1 MRLLVVSQYFWPEN
15 FRINELVAELVARGH
30 EVTVLTGRPNYPE
43 GEIFTE
49 FRKNPGSFARYQGA
63 TVLRV
68 PLRPRGM
75 GRFRLTL
82 NYLSFVVWGT
92 ICGPWLLRGREFDA
106 IFVFA
111 TSPIT
116 AALPALA
123 LRRLKRLPLAL
134 WVLDLWPETLSA
146 VGVVR
151 SPLLLS
157 WVGKLVAFIYR
168 RCDRIL
174 VQSKA
179 FIPNIRRWADDD
191 SRTRYC
197 PNWVERAFEASPN
210 DVDLAPDV
218 LTFQDTFNVMFA
230 GNIGDAQDFPA
241 ILDAAQLLRDRR
253 ELRWLIVGDGR
264 AADLVRAEI
273 ERRALQDC
281 VFLLGRHPAEA
292 MPAFFRGAD
301 ALLVSLRADP
311 VFALTIPGKV
321 QTYLAAGL
329 PVLGMLDGEGARVI
343 EESGGGLVAPAGN
356 SELLASRVEHL
367 LGLPADELAA
377 MGARGRAYCQR
388 EFGRE
393 LVISRLEEGLIELAA
408 EHVNRTLSFDRA

>member
-1 MRLLVVSQYFWPEN
+1 MRLLVVTQYFWPEN

-30 EVTVLTGRPNYPE
+30 EVTVLTGCPNYPE

-49 FRKNPGSFARYQGA
+49 FRKNPESFARYEGA

-68 PLRPRGM
+68 PLRPRGK
-75 GRFRLTL
+75 GRFRLAL
-82 NYLSFVVWGT
+82 NYLSFVLWGS
-92 ICGPWLLRGREFDA
+92 ICGPWLLRGRKFDA

-116 AALPALA
+116 AALPALVI
-123 LRRLKRLPLAL
+123 RRIKRLPLAL

-151 SPLLLS
+151 SPLLLN

-179 FIPNIRRWADDD
+179 FLPNIRRWADDD

-197 PNWVERAFEASPN
+197 PNWVERAFEVSPH
-210 DVDLAPDV
+210 DVDVAPEV
-218 LTFQDTFNVMFA
+218 RPYQDTFNVMFA
-230 GNIGDAQDFPA
+230 GNVGDAQDFPA

-253 ELRWLIVGDGR
+253 DLRWLIVGDGR
-264 AADLVRAEI
+264 AADLVRTEI

-281 VFLLGRHPAEA
+281 VFLLGRHPAAA

-301 ALLVSLRADP
+301 ALLVTLRADP
-311 VFALTIPGKV
+311 VFAMTIPGKV

-329 PVLGMLDGEGARVI
+329 PILGMLDGEGARI
-343 EESGGGLVAPAGN
+343 LEESGAGLVATAGD
-356 SELLASRVEHL
+356 SELLALRVQQL
-367 LGLPADELAA
+367 LALSAAELAA

-393 LVISRLEEGLIELAA
+393 MVISRLEEGLIELAA
-408 EHVNRTLSFDRA
+408 EYVNRTFSFDRA